1 MHAMDE
7 HRVIVNANV
16 ITMDAADRR
25 CRALAIAGDRIR
37 AVDAPEAMQPYIDQG
52 WPVEDFRG
60 RTLLPGFI
68 DTHEHLMLTGSQATA
83 VHLDAAADIGDLL
96 ERIAARGAETEKG
109 QWVRGSYLN
118 EQSLAEKRM
127 PDRRELDRAVPDHPA
142 LIMHATCHMC
152 SLNTLALDLLAPP
165 PGLEGLDQENGRP
178 TGVVRDPGILT
189 HIHPAVARRVPLE
202 EKIGFLQRA
211 ARMAMAQGITTVHAL
226 DGGDLGPG
234 DTRVIWRHR
243 DRLPVRVVCYNQSMD
258 LREVEELGLPRVGGC
273 ICSDGAFE
281 AHTAAL
287 FEPYADQ
294 PDNYGTLT
302 FPQEVMDA
310 FILAAHRSGR
320 QVAIHCESERSIEQ
334 VLWAMEKALRAFPRD
349 DHRHRIEHLEL
360 PTENQIR
367 RMAAAGIMA
376 AMQPAFI
383 PAFIGAADMAQYEVL
398 LGRARLRR
406 VHPYRTILDAGIPIC
421 GGSDSPV
428 TPYDP
433 LAGIQAAVLHPNPA
447 QRVNL
452 TEALRMFTTAAAWS
466 AFEEDAKGS
475 IEVGKLADLVV
486 LAEDPYKVPAKAI
499 ADIAVLG
506 VCVGGRWHLKT
517 DAVAEDG

>member
-1 MHAMDE
+1 MNE
-7 HRVIVNANV
+7 TEKRQVIVNANV
-16 ITMDAADRR
+16 ITMDDAERR
-25 CRALAIAGDRIR
+25 CRALAIEDGYIR
-37 AVDAPEAMQPYIDQG
+37 ASGTVEAMQPFIDQG
-52 WPVEDFRG
+52 WPREDFKG

-83 VHLDAAADIGDLL
+83 VHLDAVDDIGDILA
-96 ERIAARGAETEKG
+96 RIAEQAADTEPG

-118 EQSLAEKRM
+118 EQALAEKRM
-127 PDRRELDRAVPDHPA
+127 PVRRELDRAVADHPV

-152 SLNTLALDLLAPP
+152 ALNTRALELLAPP
-165 PGLEGLDQENGRP
+165 SDLEGLDRVNGEP

-189 HIHPAVARRVPLE
+189 HIHPALARLVPLE
-202 EKIGFLQRA
+202 AKIDFLQQA
-211 ARMAMAQGITTVHAL
+211 AKMAVRRGITTVHAL

-234 DTRVIWRHR
+234 DTQVIWHHR
-243 DRLPVRVVCYNQSMD
+243 GHLPVRVVCYNQSMD
-258 LREVEELGLPRVGGC
+258 LEEVRQLGLPRVGGC

-287 FEPYADQ
+287 FEPYTDQ

-302 FPQEVMDA
+302 FSQNEMDA

-334 VLWAMEKALRAFPRD
+334 VLWAMEKAIRAFPRG

-360 PTENQIR
+360 PTTNQIQ
-367 RMAAAGIMA
+367 RMAEAGIMA

-383 PAFIGAADMAQYEVL
+383 PAFIGAVDMAQYEVL
-398 LGRARLRR
+398 LGRTRLKR

-433 LAGIQAAVLHPNPA
+433 LTGIQAAVLHPNPD
-447 QRVNL
+447 QRVTL
-452 TEALRMFTTAAAWS
+452 TEALRMFTATAAWS
-466 AFEEDAKGS
+466 AFEEDVKGS
-475 IEVGKLADLVV
+475 IAEDKLADLVV
-486 LAEDPYKVPAKAI
+486 LAQDPYQVPLDAI
-499 ADIAVLG
+499 KDIGVLG
-506 VCVGGRWHLKT
+506 SCIGGQWHWTK
-517 DAVAEDG
+517 EMGKDG